1 MVLVPL
7 RGTGTRG
14 DQVENAR
21 LFEEA
26 GAAVCFTTE
35 GETAPEKLS
44 LLINSLAEDP
54 ERRKAM
60 GEAKITKSNAA
71 EFIANEIISKVK
83 GEN

>member
-1 MVLVPL
+1 
-7 RGTGTRG
+7 
-14 DQVENAR
+14 
-21 LFEEA
+21 
-26 GAAVCFTTE
+26 
-35 GETAPEKLS
+35 